1 MLIYN
6 NLNILKIELLFYVS
20 LQQQKKINL
29 MRIIPASELI
39 INDDGTVFHL
49 HIKPEQLSDKIIVMG
64 DPGRVDMTATY
75 FDSIEC
81 TTQSREFRSITGTYK
96 GKRITALS
104 HGIGP
109 DNIDIV
115 LTELD
120 ALANVDFKTREVKK
134 DFKQLTIVRV
144 GTSGGLQPNCPI
156 GSYVVAERSV
166 GFDGVLNYY
175 EGRNSV
181 AELDFEEALKKHVNW
196 SPLHCSPYVVKA
208 DEELVAQVG
217 HDMIKGVTIS
227 AIGFYGPQGRY
238 VRMPLANPDLNS
250 KIETFNYEG
259 HMITNYEMESAP
271 LAGLGRLMGHK
282 VMTVCSIIANRLAGE
297 SNANYKGSIED
308 LIKTVLERI

>member
-1 MLIYN
+1 
-6 NLNILKIELLFYVS
+6 
-20 LQQQKKINL
+20 

-39 INDDGTVFHL
+39 INDDGSVFHL
-49 HIKPEQLSDKIIVMG
+49 HIKPEQLSDKIIMMG
-64 DPGRVDMTATY
+64 DPSRVDLTASF
-75 FDSIEC
+75 FDEIEC
-81 TTQSREFRSITGTYK
+81 TIQSREFRTITGKYK
-96 GKRITALS
+96 GKRITAIS

-134 DFKQLTIVRV
+134 DFKQLTMVRV
-144 GTSGGLQPNCPI
+144 GTSGGLQPHCGI
-156 GSYVVAERSV
+156 GSYVVAERSI

-175 EGRNSV
+175 DGRNNV
-181 AELDFEEALKKHVNW
+181 VELDFEDAFKKYVNW
-196 SPLHCSPYVVKA
+196 NPLHCSPYVVKA
-208 DEELVAQVG
+208 DEELVQRVG

-250 KIETFNYEG
+250 KIEAFKFDG

-282 VMTVCSIIANRLAGE
+282 AMTVCTIIANRLAGE

-308 LIKTVLERI
+308 LIEKVLDRI

>member
-1 MLIYN
+1 
-6 NLNILKIELLFYVS
+6 
-20 LQQQKKINL
+20 
-29 MRIIPASELI
+29 MRIIPSSELI
-39 INDDGTVFHL
+39 INSDGSVFHL
-49 HIKPEQLSDKIIVMG
+49 HIRPDQLSDKIIMMG
-64 DPGRVDMTATY
+64 DPDRVSLTASF
-75 FDSIEC
+75 FDSVEC
-81 TTQSREFRSITGTYK
+81 DIQSREFHTITGMYR
-96 GKRITALS
+96 GKRITAIS

-120 ALANVDFKTREVKK
+120 ALANVDFETREVKK
-134 DFKQLTIVRV
+134 DFKQLTMVRV
-144 GTSGGLQPNCPI
+144 GTSGGLQPHCPI
-156 GSYVVAERSV
+156 GSYVVAGKSI

-175 EGRNSV
+175 EGRDSV
-181 AELDFEEALKKHVNW
+181 AELDFEQEFKQHVAWN
-196 SPLHCSPYVVKA
+196 PQHCSPYVVKA
-208 DEELVAQVG
+208 DEELVQRVG

-250 KIETFNYEG
+250 KIESFDYKGEV
-259 HMITNYEMESAP
+259 ITNYEMESAP

-282 VMTVCSIIANRLAGE
+282 AMTVCSIIANRLAGE